1 MKFVKVS
8 STKKLKNLLES
19 VGKIDIFLHDSMH
32 TYKNMIFEFES
43 AWPYIK
49 HDGFLLSDDI
59 LENNSFLE
67 FYKSKNLE
75 PILLSTLDQKH
86 TFGILKKSKT

>member
-1 MKFVKVS
+1 
-8 STKKLKNLLES
+8 
-19 VGKIDIFLHDSMH
+19 
-32 TYKNMIFEFES
+32 MIFEFES
-43 AWPYIK
+43 AWSHIK
-49 HDGFLLSDDI
+49 RDGFLLSDDI